1 MHKTARS
8 FRDDTPIDNK
18 SKNMIDN
25 YNFLK
30 AINSV
35 EICRKRCLH
44 KIEKGMIK
52 VKAYKRIY

>member
-1 MHKTARS
+1 MHKTVRS

-25 YNFLK
+25 YNFL
-30 AINSV
+30 NSV

-44 KIEKGMIK
+44 KTEKGMIK
-52 VKAYKRIY
+52 VKAYKRIC